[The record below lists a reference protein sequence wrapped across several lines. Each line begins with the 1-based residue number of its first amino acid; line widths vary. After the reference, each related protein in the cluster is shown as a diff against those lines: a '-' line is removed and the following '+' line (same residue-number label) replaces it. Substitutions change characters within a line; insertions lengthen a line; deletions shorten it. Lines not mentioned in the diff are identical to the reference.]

1 MNSPLPTNVR
11 LFVWFRIF
19 FNCRFYYP
27 VFAVLFLDYGMT
39 VEQFALLNVGWAAA
53 IVLLEVPSGA
63 LADLLGR
70 RRMIVAAAVFM
81 VVEMLLL
88 ALVPLGN
95 VTLVFW
101 ALMLNRILSGAAE
114 ASASGADEALAYDS
128 LKEAGREKEWPQV
141 LSKLMRWQSVGFV
154 AAMLTGAM
162 VYDVGL
168 VNKVLGFFHADVQ
181 LAKETCIRFPIYLTL
196 LMSVGACVASLRMKE
211 LSGFQGAAR
220 FEFAGAWRNMKEAA
234 LWILH
239 RPYVS
244 YLLFF
249 LVACDSMIRL
259 HLTLGSQ
266 YLRLIKIPEAWF
278 GLFSAMFAGLGFFM
292 PRIAERL
299 VKQFGWKRNFTLLG
313 LYLFLSLWGLS
324 WAIPYGGAI
333 FSLLCSAGMFF
344 IGYFGSH
351 YLNEAIDSG
360 KRATI
365 LSFKGLSMNLGYGA
379 IGLVYAG
386 WVKFLDHGDK
396 EAAYAESIQV
406 WPWTFLGV
414 MILLLVTGF
423 VFRKTILRS
432 PKDESDRSADKVAEG
447 AKVSGPGEIQG

>member
-1 MNSPLPTNVR
+1 MNSSYPTNIR
-11 LFVWFRIF
+11 LFIWFRIF

-70 RRMIVAAAVFM
+70 RIMVVAASFFM

-95 VTLVFW
+95 VSLVFW
-101 ALMLNRILSGAAE
+101 ALLLNRVLSGAAE

-162 VYDVGL
+162 VYDVEL
-168 VNKVLGFFHADVQ
+168 VNKVLGFFQTDLQ
-181 LAKETCIRFPIYLTL
+181 LTKETCIRFPIYLTL
-196 LMSVGACVASLRMKE
+196 LMSLGACVASLRMRE
-211 LSGFQGAAR
+211 LSGFRGAAG
-220 FEFAGAWRNMKEAA
+220 FEFAGAWSNMKEAA

-239 RPYVS
+239 RPYVA
-244 YLLFF
+244 YLLIF
-249 LVACDSMIRL
+249 LVACDSIIRL

-266 YLRLIKIPEAWF
+266 YLRLVEIPEAWF
-278 GLFSAMFAGLGFFM
+278 GLFSAIFAGLGFFM
-292 PRIAERL
+292 PKIAERL
-299 VKQFGWKRNFTLLG
+299 VRQFGWKKNFTLLA
-313 LYLFLSLWGLS
+313 LYVWLSLWGLS
-324 WAIPYGGAI
+324 WAIPYGGVV

-351 YLNEAIDSG
+351 YLNEAIDSD

-365 LSFKGLSMNLGYGA
+365 LSFKGLSLNLGYGT
-379 IGLVYAG
+379 IGLAYAG
-386 WVKFLDHGDK
+386 WVRFLDQGSK
-396 EAAYAESIQV
+396 EAAYAESLKI
-406 WPWTFLGV
+406 WPWYFLGV
-414 MILLLVTGF
+414 MMLLLF
-423 VFRKTILRS
+423 VGWMLKGRITQKS
-432 PKDESDRSADKVAEG
+432 V
-447 AKVSGPGEIQG
+447 V